1 MGFAQGRFR
10 LWLKQEVQPM
20 KITLS
25 DDRRAEFLNSLRAL
39 FEDEFDE
46 PLSEFRA
53 NAVLD
58 LFLKVLGPSVYNQA
72 VQDVRA
78 HLQTKLDDLDGE
90 IYADE

>member
-1 MGFAQGRFR
+1 
-10 LWLKQEVQPM
+10 M
-20 KITLS
+20 KITLH
-25 DDRRAEFLNSLRAL
+25 DDRRAEFLIALRAL

-53 NAVLD
+53 DAVLD

-78 HLQTKLDDLDGE
+78 HLQVKLDDLDAE
-90 IYADE
+90 IHADE